1 MGRAVDSAKQSEAL
15 ENPECNAMKWNAQ
28 TCLKA
33 VERRKNTE
41 LKIVQFKQ
49 EVQKHISYFHFIYTG
64 ILCGWN
70 ILHPK
75 HVICD
80 KTEFSSKQRKYV
92 KRFVYTVYK
101 IPI

>member
-1 MGRAVDSAKQSEAL
+1 MGRAVDSAKQYEAL

-49 EVQKHISYFHFIYTG
+49 EVQKHTSYLSFHLQCTG
-64 ILCGWN
+64 ILCGWY

-80 KTEFSSKQRKYV
+80 KTSKFSSKQRKYA
-92 KRFVYTVYK
+92 KRFV
-101 IPI
+101 